1 MKPMHLLTAAVVVFS
16 VLASSAFAQISVAPL
31 AYEMGTTKR
40 NTEMFIAN
48 NSNTVQEVIIEA
60 RYGIPQNLVDGSV
73 GIVFPDSLNGNEANA
88 APWIRFFPRMLQLNP
103 GEQQTVRMLVQ
114 PPANLPNG
122 EYWSRII
129 VSQEPVSTSPSDTS
143 GALVARLNVRI
154 QTVLGFLYRHGTVST
169 GIEATVSGVEALPDA
184 LVLKFDTKRLGN
196 AAYLGQLDL
205 ILKDANGSVV
215 GTANEIVTIYE
226 PLTYTVRIPLTNPL
240 NGSFTWDANFNT
252 RRTIPDITII
262 RSPDVV
268 LSGSATW

>member
-1 MKPMHLLTAAVVVFS
+1 MKPSHLLSAVAYFAVMASTAI
-16 VLASSAFAQISVAPL
+16 AQISVAPL

-60 RYGIPQNLVDGSV
+60 RYGIPQNLEDGTV
-73 GIVFPDSLNGNEANA
+73 GIIFPDSLNGSEANA

-114 PPANLPNG
+114 PPANLPDG
-122 EYWSRII
+122 EYWSRIV
-129 VSQEPVSTSPSDTS
+129 VSQEPASASPNDTT

-169 GIEATVSGVEALPDA
+169 GVEASVNSVEAMSDA
-184 LVLKFDTKRLGN
+184 LVIKFDTKRLGN

-205 ILKDANGSVV
+205 TLKDATGSVV
-215 GTANEIVTIYE
+215 GTANEIVTIYD
-226 PLTYTVRIPLTNPL
+226 PLIYTVRIPLSNPL
-240 NGSFTWDANFNT
+240 KGSFTWDANFNT

-268 LSGSATW
+268 LSGSASW

>member
-1 MKPMHLLTAAVVVFS
+1 MRPTLLIATVVVFAFW
-16 VLASSAFAQISVAPL
+16 ASSAIGQISVAPL

-40 NTEMFIAN
+40 STEMFIAN

-60 RYGIPQNLVDGSV
+60 RFGIPKNLDDGTV
-73 GIVFPDSLNGNEANA
+73 GIVFPDSLNGDEANA

-114 PPANLPNG
+114 PPANLPDG
-122 EYWSRII
+122 EYWSRIV
-129 VSQEPVSTSPSDTS
+129 VSQEPASATPSDTS

-154 QTVLGFLYRHGTVST
+154 QTVLGFLYRHGSVST
-169 GIEATVSGVEALPDA
+169 GIEASVSSVETLSDA

-196 AAYLGQLDL
+196 AAYLGQIDL
-205 ILKDANGSVV
+205 TLKDANGAVV
-215 GTANEIVTIYE
+215 GMSNEIVTVYE
-226 PLTYTVRIPLTNPL
+226 PLVYTVRIPLTNPL
-240 NGSFTWDANFNT
+240 RGSFTWDATFNT

-262 RSPDVV
+262 RSADVV